1 MRIVKEP
8 TYKEYIT
15 SELKRFDDRNTAFS
29 RGAGEGNKYSKMHQ
43 TCLKNLKS
51 IKPGKTIID
60 HATWVAGATVDY
72 VVRANLLGRE
82 TQPIYNNE
90 YRLKN
95 PNPEELTNIQTKSEV
110 STGHFNANITGHFS
124 AFHTDL

>member
-8 TYKEYIT
+8 TYKKFIT
-15 SELKRFDDRNTAFS
+15 RELKRFDDRNTAFS
-29 RGAGEGNKYSKMHQ
+29 RGAAEGNKYSKMHQ
-43 TCLKNLKS
+43 NCLKNLQS
-51 IKPGKTIID
+51 IKPGKTIIN
-60 HATWVAGATVDY
+60 HASRVAGATVDY

-95 PNPEELTNIQTKSEV
+95 PNPEALTKIIK
-110 STGHFNANITGHFS
+110 
-124 AFHTDL
+124 